1 MIKFWGSI
9 FSVLLL
15 SISGF
20 GQETKSPPLDIVFIV
35 DISSSTTGL
44 LSSVR
49 NNFWEINNDISRLK
63 PEPDYRIGLMLLG
76 RPSFKEENAY
86 IKIASDLTTDI
97 DYVAN
102 EMFTIKDNATKGK
115 VYFGNALKDAVNEFS
130 WSKDENAIKLIFL
143 VGNGPL
149 SNGYDYRKAAESAV
163 KKGIKIFSLYFPNI
177 TSGRDEAEWRD
188 LAEVGNG
195 TFANILLNAGNNIVF
210 EKSYH
215 NDLLVEANSAINNT
229 YIYYGENGK
238 DRFDT
243 QERLD
248 VLTNSVSDW
257 ETEAR
262 SFLKGTKLYQGK
274 NYTWDLVDLANKQAV
289 NYAKIDRKFLPPKM
303 EQISDEDLKT
313 LVEDKISER
322 QEYISIIKMLSQ
334 KREEFLKR
342 KKDKLELFRYN
353 NTFLGVVKKTIIQ
366 QAVEKGYTSEF

>member
-1 MIKFWGSI
+1 MIKFFGS
-9 FSVLLL
+9 FLSVLLL

-20 GQETKSPPLDIVFIV
+20 AQETKAPPLDIVFIV
-35 DISSSTTGL
+35 DVSSSTTGL

-102 EMFTIKDNATKGK
+102 EMFIIKDNATKGK

-274 NYTWDLVDLANKQAV
+274 NYSWDLVDLANKQAV
-289 NYAKIDRKFLPPKM
+289 NYGKIDRKFLPPKL

>member
-1 MIKFWGSI
+1 MIKFFGSF

-20 GQETKSPPLDIVFIV
+20 AQEIKSPPLDIVFIV
-35 DISSSTTGL
+35 DVSSSTTGL

-115 VYFGNALKDAVNEFS
+115 VYFGNALREAVDEFS
-130 WSKDENAIKLIFL
+130 WSKDDDALKLIFL

-177 TSGRDEAEWRD
+177 TSGRDEAEWKD

-195 TFANILLNAGNNIVF
+195 AYANILLNAGNNIVF

-229 YIYYGENGK
+229 YIYYGELGK

-248 VLTNSVSDW
+248 VLTNTVSDW

-274 NYTWDLVDLANKQAV
+274 NAGWDLVDLSSKQTI
-289 NYAKIDRKFLPPKM
+289 NYSKIDRKFLPPKM

-313 LVEDKISER
+313 LVEEKISER

-366 QAVEKGYTSEF
+366 QAVEKGYSSEF

>member
-1 MIKFWGSI
+1 MIRFLSSI
-9 FSVLLL
+9 FLVLIFSSSLF
-15 SISGF
+15 S
-20 GQETKSPPLDIVFIV
+20 QEKKAPPFDVVFIV

-86 IKIASDLTTDI
+86 IKIASDLTSDI

-102 EMFTIKDNATKGK
+102 EMFIIKDNATKGK
-115 VYFGNALKDAVNEFS
+115 VYFGNALKSAVEDFS
-130 WSKDENAIKLIFL
+130 WSKDASAIKLIFL

-163 KKGIKIFSLYFPNI
+163 KKGIKIYSIYFPNI
-177 TSGRDEAEWRD
+177 TSGRDEAEWKD
-188 LAEVGNG
+188 LAEKGNG
-195 TFANILLNAGNNIVF
+195 TYANIHLNAGNNIVF

-215 NDLLVEANSAINNT
+215 NDLLVEANSAINST
-229 YIYYGENGK
+229 YLYYGEFGK
-238 DRFDT
+238 DRFET

-248 VLTNSVSDW
+248 MLTNSVSDW

-262 SFLKGTKLYQGK
+262 SFLKATKLYQGK
-274 NYTWDLVDLANKQAV
+274 NASWDLVDLANKQTI
-289 NYAKIDRKFLPPKM
+289 NYSKTDRKLLEPKL
-303 EQISDEDLKT
+303 QKISDDDLKN

-322 QEYISIIKMLSQ
+322 QEYVSIIKMLSQ

-342 KKDKLELFRYN
+342 KKEKMELFRYN
-353 NTFLGVVKKTIIQ
+353 NTFLGVVKK
-366 QAVEKGYTSEF
+366 AVVQEALQKGYSSDF

>member
-1 MIKFWGSI
+1 MVRFFNSI
-9 FSVLLL
+9 LSVLIFIQPVF
-15 SISGF
+15 S
-20 GQETKSPPLDIVFIV
+20 QETKPPPLDIVFIV

-102 EMFTIKDNATKGK
+102 EMFIIKDNATKGK
-115 VYFGNALKDAVNEFS
+115 VYFGNAIKETVDEMS
-130 WSKDENAIKLIFL
+130 WSKDAKAVKLIFL

-149 SNGYDYRKAAESAV
+149 SNGYDYAKAAESAV
-163 KKGIKIFSLYFPNI
+163 KEGIKIYSLYFPNI
-177 TSGRDEAEWRD
+177 TSGRDEAEWKD
-188 LAEVGNG
+188 LGEKGNG
-195 TFANILLNAGNNIVF
+195 NYASILLSAGNNIVF
-210 EKSYH
+210 EKNYH

-229 YIYYGENGK
+229 YLYYGEQGK
-238 DRFDT
+238 DRFET
-243 QERLD
+243 LERLD
-248 VLTNSVSDW
+248 ILTNSVSDW

-262 SFLKGTKLYQGK
+262 SFLKGTKLYQSK
-274 NYTWDLVDLANKQAV
+274 NASWDLVDLSNKQTI
-289 NYAKIDRKFLPPKM
+289 NYSKIDRKFLPPKM
-303 EQISDEDLKT
+303 ENISDEDLKA
-313 LVEDKISER
+313 LVEDKIIER

-342 KKDKLELFRYN
+342 KKEKLELFRYN
-353 NTFLGVVKKTIIQ
+353 NTFLGIVKKAIIQ
-366 QAVEKGYTSEF
+366 EAVAKGYVSEF

>member
-1 MIKFWGSI
+1 MIKFFSI
-9 FSVLLL
+9 FLSVLLL

-20 GQETKSPPLDIVFIV
+20 AQETKSPPLDIVLIL

-86 IKIASDLTTDI
+86 IKIASDLTSDV

-102 EMFTIKDNATKGK
+102 EMFIIKDNATKGK
-115 VYFGNALKDAVNEFS
+115 VYFGNALREAVDEFS
-130 WSKDENAIKLIFL
+130 WSKDDNAIKLIFL

-163 KKGIKIFSLYFPNI
+163 KQGIKIFSLYFPNI
-177 TSGRDEAEWRD
+177 TSGRDEAEWKD

-229 YIYYGENGK
+229 YIYYGETGK
-238 DRFDT
+238 TRFDM

-274 NYTWDLVDLANKQAV
+274 NSGWDLVDLAGKQTI
-289 NYAKIDRKFLPPKM
+289 NYSRIERNFLPPKM
-303 EQISDEDLKT
+303 EQISDEDLET
-313 LVEDKISER
+313 FVEDKISER

-366 QAVEKGYTSEF
+366 QAVEKGFTSEF

>member
-1 MIKFWGSI
+1 MVKFFGS
-9 FSVLLL
+9 FFCVLLFC
-15 SISGF
+15 ISGF
-20 GQETKSPPLDIVFIV
+20 AQETKSPPIDIVFIV

-102 EMFTIKDNATKGK
+102 EMFIIKDNATKGK
-115 VYFGNALKDAVNEFS
+115 VYFGNALREAVDEFS
-130 WSKDENAIKLIFL
+130 WSKDDNAIKLIFL

-149 SNGYDYRKAAESAV
+149 SNGYDYRKAAEGAV

-177 TSGRDEAEWRD
+177 TSGRDEAEWKD

-195 TFANILLNAGNNIVF
+195 AYANILLNAGNNIVF

-229 YIYYGENGK
+229 YIYYGETGK

-248 VLTNSVSDW
+248 VLTNTVSDW

-274 NYTWDLVDLANKQAV
+274 NSGWDLVDLAGKQTI
-289 NYAKIDRKFLPPKM
+289 NYSRIDRKFLPPKM
-303 EQISDEDLKT
+303 DQISDEDLKT
-313 LVEDKISER
+313 LIEDKISER

-353 NTFLGVVKKTIIQ
+353 NTFLGVVKKTIVQ
-366 QAVEKGYTSEF
+366 EAVAKGFSSEF

>member
-1 MIKFWGSI
+1 MIKFFGSF
-9 FSVLLL
+9 FSLLLL

-20 GQETKSPPLDIVFIV
+20 AQETKLPPLDIVFIV
-35 DISSSTTGL
+35 DVSSSTTGL

-102 EMFTIKDNATKGK
+102 EMFIIKDNATKGK

-130 WSKDENAIKLIFL
+130 WNKDDNAIKLIFL

-163 KKGIKIFSLYFPNI
+163 KKGIKIYSLYFPNI
-177 TSGRDEAEWRD
+177 TSGRDEAEWKD
-188 LAEVGNG
+188 LSEVGNG
-195 TFANILLNAGNNIVF
+195 AYANILLNAGNNIVF

-229 YIYYGENGK
+229 YLYYGEFGK
-238 DRFDT
+238 DRFEM

-274 NYTWDLVDLANKQAV
+274 NYKWDLVDLANKQAV
-289 NYAKIDRKFLPPKM
+289 NYGKIDRKFLPPKM

>member
-1 MIKFWGSI
+1 MIKFFGS
-9 FSVLLL
+9 FLSVLLL

-20 GQETKSPPLDIVFIV
+20 AQETKAPPLDIVFIV
-35 DISSSTTGL
+35 DVSSSTTGL

-102 EMFTIKDNATKGK
+102 EMFIIKDNATKGK

-289 NYAKIDRKFLPPKM
+289 NYAKIDRKFLPPKL

>member
-1 MIKFWGSI
+1 MVRFFNSI
-9 FSVLLL
+9 LSVLIFIQPVF
-15 SISGF
+15 S
-20 GQETKSPPLDIVFIV
+20 QETKPPPLDIVFIV

-102 EMFTIKDNATKGK
+102 EMFIIKDNATKGK
-115 VYFGNALKDAVNEFS
+115 VYFGNAIKETVDEMS
-130 WSKDENAIKLIFL
+130 WSKDAKAVKLIFL

-149 SNGYDYRKAAESAV
+149 SNGYDYTKAAESAV
-163 KKGIKIFSLYFPNI
+163 KEGIKIYSLYFPNI
-177 TSGRDEAEWRD
+177 TSGRDEAEWKD
-188 LAEVGNG
+188 LGEKGNG
-195 TFANILLNAGNNIVF
+195 NYASILLSAGNNIVF
-210 EKSYH
+210 EKNYH

-229 YIYYGENGK
+229 YLYYGEQGK
-238 DRFDT
+238 DRFEAL
-243 QERLD
+243 ERLD
-248 VLTNSVSDW
+248 ILTNSVSDW

-262 SFLKGTKLYQGK
+262 SFLKGTKLYQSK
-274 NYTWDLVDLANKQAV
+274 NASWDLVDLSNKQTI
-289 NYAKIDRKFLPPKM
+289 NYSKIDRKFLPPKM
-303 EQISDEDLKT
+303 ENISDEDLKA
-313 LVEDKISER
+313 LVEDKIIER

-342 KKDKLELFRYN
+342 KKEKLELFRYN
-353 NTFLGVVKKTIIQ
+353 NTFLGIVKKAIIQ
-366 QAVEKGYTSEF
+366 EAVAKGYVSEF